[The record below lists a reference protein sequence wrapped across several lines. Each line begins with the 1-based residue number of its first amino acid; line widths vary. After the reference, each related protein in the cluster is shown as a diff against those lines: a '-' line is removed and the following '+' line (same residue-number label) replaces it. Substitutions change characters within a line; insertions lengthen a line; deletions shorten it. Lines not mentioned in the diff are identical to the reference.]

1 MRENNM
7 NSKLKKCLPFIIV
20 VALELISLI
29 FYNEEHS
36 FLRMKCIGILAMGGF
51 KFAIPMLIFNAA
63 FVFVYLLA
71 YNYVVI
77 LVTDTQFMAKKVFKN
92 IGILFAIR
100 TGFDILYYLINAS
113 VTNLSETYIDF
124 SYLINS
130 SFAVVMFVVILK
142 NCANISL
149 KEIKTNV
156 KARKSAIFF
165 AVIFL
170 ITNII
175 FFVYYIIMKG
185 LASENYMIGL
195 ALKNYE
201 IFDNMMS
208 ENNFMY
214 NFISYSFYVISAV
227 SLTLLGVLFINFVK
241 KLVIKKM

>member
-1 MRENNM
+1 M

-36 FLRMKCIGILAMGGF
+36 FLQMKCIGILAMGGF

-130 SFAVVMFVVILK
+130 SFAVVMFMVILK

-175 FFVYYIIMKG
+175 FFVYSII
-185 LASENYMIGL
+185 MIGL
-195 ALKNYE
+195 ALENYKN
-201 IFDNMMS
+201 FMMS
-208 ENNFMY
+208 ENIFMY

-241 KLVIKKM
+241 KVSNKENVNAMV

>member
-1 MRENNM
+1 MSRRE
-7 NSKLKKCLPFIIV
+7 KC
-20 VALELISLI
+20 
-29 FYNEEHS
+29 
-36 FLRMKCIGILAMGGF
+36 
-51 KFAIPMLIFNAA
+51 
-63 FVFVYLLA
+63 
-71 YNYVVI
+71 
-77 LVTDTQFMAKKVFKN
+77 N
-92 IGILFAIR
+92 I
-100 TGFDILYYLINAS
+100 
-113 VTNLSETYIDF
+113 
-124 SYLINS
+124 
-130 SFAVVMFVVILK
+130 
-142 NCANISL
+142 
-149 KEIKTNV
+149 
-156 KARKSAIFF
+156 F

>member
-1 MRENNM
+1 MR
-7 NSKLKKCLPFIIV
+7 K
-20 VALELISLI
+20 AT
-29 FYNEEHS
+29 
-36 FLRMKCIGILAMGGF
+36 
-51 KFAIPMLIFNAA
+51 
-63 FVFVYLLA
+63 
-71 YNYVVI
+71 YVVI

-156 KARKSAIFF
+156 KARKNAIFF

-175 FFVYYIIMKG
+175 FFVYSII
-185 LASENYMIGL
+185 MIGL
-195 ALKNYE
+195 ALENYK
-201 IFDNMMS
+201 IFMMP
-208 ENNFMY
+208 ENIFMY

>member
-92 IGILFAIR
+92 IGILFAVR
-100 TGFDILYYLINAS
+100 TGFDILYYLLNAS
-113 VTNLSETYIDF
+113 VTCLSETYIDF

-170 ITNII
+170 I
-175 FFVYYIIMKG
+175 
-185 LASENYMIGL
+185 GL

-208 ENNFMY
+208 ENIFMY

-241 KLVIKKM
+241 KVSNKENVNAMV

>member
-1 MRENNM
+1 M

-92 IGILFAIR
+92 IGILFAVR
-100 TGFDILYYLINAS
+100 TGFDILYYLLNAS
-113 VTNLSETYIDF
+113 VTCLSETYIDF

-185 LASENYMIGL
+185 LA
-195 ALKNYE
+195 LKNYE

-241 KLVIKKM
+241 KVSNKENVNAMV

>member
-1 MRENNM
+1 M

-36 FLRMKCIGILAMGGF
+36 FLQMKCIGILAMGGF

-100 TGFDILYYLINAS
+100 TGFDILYYLLNAS

-156 KARKSAIFF
+156 KARKNAIFF

-175 FFVYYIIMKG
+175 FFVYYIIM
-185 LASENYMIGL
+185 IGL

-208 ENNFMY
+208 VKVNIFMY

-241 KLVIKKM
+241 KVSNKENVNAMV

>member
-1 MRENNM
+1 M

-92 IGILFAIR
+92 IGILFAVR
-100 TGFDILYYLINAS
+100 TGFDILYYLLNAS
-113 VTNLSETYIDF
+113 VTCLSETYIDF

-130 SFAVVMFVVILK
+130 TSPPSFCKYGLTLF
-142 NCANISL
+142 
-149 KEIKTNV
+149 KTF
-156 KARKSAIFF
+156 SIFSS
-165 AVIFL
+165 
-170 ITNII
+170 T
-175 FFVYYIIMKG
+175 
-185 LASENYMIGL
+185 
-195 ALKNYE
+195 
-201 IFDNMMS
+201 
-208 ENNFMY
+208 
-214 NFISYSFYVISAV
+214 VISITQNKYNCFFSIFQGKTFA
-227 SLTLLGVLFINFVK
+227 F
-241 KLVIKKM
+241 

>member
-1 MRENNM
+1 M

-100 TGFDILYYLINAS
+100 TGFDILYYLLNAS

-142 NCANISL
+142 NYANISL

-156 KARKSAIFF
+156 KARKNAIFF

-175 FFVYYIIMKG
+175 FFVYYIIMK
-185 LASENYMIGL
+185 GL

-241 KLVIKKM
+241 KVSNKENVNAMV

>member
-1 MRENNM
+1 M

-36 FLRMKCIGILAMGGF
+36 FLQMKCIGILAMGGF

-100 TGFDILYYLINAS
+100 TGFDILYYLLNAS

-175 FFVYYIIMKG
+175 FFVYSII
-185 LASENYMIGL
+185 MIGL

-241 KLVIKKM
+241 KVSNKENVNAMV

>member
-1 MRENNM
+1 
-7 NSKLKKCLPFIIV
+7 
-20 VALELISLI
+20 
-29 FYNEEHS
+29 
-36 FLRMKCIGILAMGGF
+36 MGGF

-92 IGILFAIR
+92 IGILFAVR

-156 KARKSAIFF
+156 KARKNAIFF

-175 FFVYYIIMKG
+175 FFVYYIIMIG
-185 LASENYMIGL
+185 FALENY
-195 ALKNYE
+195 K
-201 IFDNMMS
+201 IFMMS
-208 ENNFMY
+208 ENIFMY

-241 KLVIKKM
+241 KVSNKENVNAMV

>member
-1 MRENNM
+1 M

-36 FLRMKCIGILAMGGF
+36 FLQMKCIGILAMGGF

-100 TGFDILYYLINAS
+100 TGFDILYYLLNAS

-156 KARKSAIFF
+156 KARKSAIF
-165 AVIFL
+165 L

-175 FFVYYIIMKG
+175 FFVYSIIMIG

-208 ENNFMY
+208 ENIFMY

>member
-1 MRENNM
+1 
-7 NSKLKKCLPFIIV
+7 
-20 VALELISLI
+20 
-29 FYNEEHS
+29 
-36 FLRMKCIGILAMGGF
+36 
-51 KFAIPMLIFNAA
+51 
-63 FVFVYLLA
+63 
-71 YNYVVI
+71 
-77 LVTDTQFMAKKVFKN
+77 
-92 IGILFAIR
+92 
-100 TGFDILYYLINAS
+100 
-113 VTNLSETYIDF
+113 
-124 SYLINS
+124 
-130 SFAVVMFVVILK
+130 MFVVILK

-175 FFVYYIIMKG
+175 FFVYSIIMIG

-208 ENNFMY
+208 ENIFMY

-241 KLVIKKM
+241 KLVIKNM

>member
-1 MRENNM
+1 M

-36 FLRMKCIGILAMGGF
+36 FLQMKCIGILAMGGF

-92 IGILFAIR
+92 IGILFAVR
-100 TGFDILYYLINAS
+100 TGFDILYYLLNAS

-175 FFVYYIIMKG
+175 FFVYSII
-185 LASENYMIGL
+185 MIGL

-208 ENNFMY
+208 VNNFMY

-241 KLVIKKM
+241 KVSNKENVNAMV

>member
-1 MRENNM
+1 M

-36 FLRMKCIGILAMGGF
+36 FLQMKCIGILAMGGF

-130 SFAVVMFVVILK
+130 SFAVVMFMVILK

-170 ITNII
+170 ITNLI
-175 FFVYYIIMKG
+175 FFVYSII
-185 LASENYMIGL
+185 MIGL
-195 ALKNYE
+195 ALENYKN
-201 IFDNMMS
+201 FMMS
-208 ENNFMY
+208 ENIFMY

-241 KLVIKKM
+241 KVSNKENVNAMV

>member
-1 MRENNM
+1 M

-92 IGILFAIR
+92 IGILFAVR
-100 TGFDILYYLINAS
+100 TGFDILYYLLNAS
-113 VTNLSETYIDF
+113 VTCLSETYIDF

-156 KARKSAIFF
+156 KARKNAIFF

-175 FFVYYIIMKG
+175 FFVYYIIMK
-185 LASENYMIGL
+185 GL

-241 KLVIKKM
+241 KVSNKENVNAMV

>member
-1 MRENNM
+1 M

-36 FLRMKCIGILAMGGF
+36 FLQMKCIGILAMGGF

-175 FFVYYIIMKG
+175 FFVYFII
-185 LASENYMIGL
+185 MIGL
-195 ALKNYE
+195 ALENYE

-241 KLVIKKM
+241 KVSNKENVNAMV

>member
-1 MRENNM
+1 M

-92 IGILFAIR
+92 IGILFAVR
-100 TGFDILYYLINAS
+100 TGFDILYYLLNAS
-113 VTNLSETYIDF
+113 VTCLSETYIDF

-156 KARKSAIFF
+156 KARKVQYFCC
-165 AVIFL
+165 
-170 ITNII
+170 NISDYKYYLL
-175 FFVYYIIMKG
+175 VYYIIMKG

-208 ENNFMY
+208 ENIFMY

>member
-1 MRENNM
+1 M

-36 FLRMKCIGILAMGGF
+36 FLQMKCIGILAMGGF

-77 LVTDTQFMAKKVFKN
+77 LVTDTQFMAKNVFKN
-92 IGILFAIR
+92 IGILFAVR

-130 SFAVVMFVVILK
+130 SFTVVMFVVILK

-175 FFVYYIIMKG
+175 FFVYSII
-185 LASENYMIGL
+185 MIGL
-195 ALKNYE
+195 ALENYK
-201 IFDNMMS
+201 IFMMS
-208 ENNFMY
+208 ENIFMY

-241 KLVIKKM
+241 KVSNKENVNAMV

>member
-1 MRENNM
+1 M
-7 NSKLKKCLPFIIV
+7 
-20 VALELISLI
+20 
-29 FYNEEHS
+29 
-36 FLRMKCIGILAMGGF
+36 
-51 KFAIPMLIFNAA
+51 
-63 FVFVYLLA
+63 FVYLLA

-92 IGILFAIR
+92 IGILFAVR
-100 TGFDILYYLINAS
+100 TGFDILYYLLNAS
-113 VTNLSETYIDF
+113 VTCLSETYIDF

-185 LASENYMIGL
+185 LALENYMIGL

-208 ENNFMY
+208 ENIFMY

>member
-1 MRENNM
+1 M

-100 TGFDILYYLINAS
+100 TGFDILYYLLNAS

-156 KARKSAIFF
+156 KARKNAIFF

-175 FFVYYIIMKG
+175 FFVYYIIMK
-185 LASENYMIGL
+185 GL

-241 KLVIKKM
+241 KVSNKENVNAMV

>member
-1 MRENNM
+1 M

-92 IGILFAIR
+92 IGILFAVR
-100 TGFDILYYLINAS
+100 TGFDILYYLLNAS
-113 VTNLSETYIDF
+113 VTCLSETYIDF

-175 FFVYYIIMKG
+175 FFVYSII
-185 LASENYMIGL
+185 MIGL
-195 ALKNYE
+195 ALENYK

-241 KLVIKKM
+241 KVSNKENVNAMV